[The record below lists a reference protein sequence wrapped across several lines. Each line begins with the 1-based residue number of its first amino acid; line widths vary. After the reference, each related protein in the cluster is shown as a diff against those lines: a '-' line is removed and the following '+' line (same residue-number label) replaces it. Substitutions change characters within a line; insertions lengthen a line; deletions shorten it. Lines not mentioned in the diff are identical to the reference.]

1 MGKDNSAD
9 QAAAQAADA
18 QTKLAQQLV
27 SQSDPTRR
35 ALFQD
40 ANQFLSG
47 DRDVTALPEFGA
59 FKNSAESQF
68 GRARDA
74 IIANT
79 PEGGG
84 LTAALAGLEGQ
95 RAGNQAGFTGALA
108 GDEVNRAI
116 QLATFGAAAGSQ
128 GLSSAGF
135 LQGQRAQSQSA
146 QNAGKSQGLGTAAG
160 VTAATIA
167 TKGAG
172 TPAAAA
178 AFTSPSDRR
187 LKKNIEHIGMYGPHN
202 LYSFDYLDGT
212 HSVGVMAQ
220 EMPDKYV
227 TESGG
232 YLMVDYG
239 MLSHG

>member
-1 MGKDNSAD
+1 MGKEDSAS
-9 QAAAQAADA
+9 QAAGQAAQA
-18 QTKLAQQLV
+18 QTRLAKQLI
-27 SQSDPTRR
+27 SQSNPTRQ
-35 ALFQD
+35 ALFND
-40 ANQFLSG
+40 ANQFLTG
-47 DRDVTALPEFGA
+47 NRDVTALPEFGA

-68 GRARDA
+68 GRARDS

-95 RAGNQAGFTGALA
+95 RAGGQAAFTGDLA
-108 GDEVNRAI
+108 GNEVNRAL
-116 QLATFGAAAGSQ
+116 QLGTFGAAQGSQ

-135 LQGQRAQSQSA
+135 LQGQRAQSEAAS
-146 QNAGKSQGLGTAAG
+146 NAGKSQGAG
-160 VTAATIA
+160 QAV
-167 TKGAG
+167 GS
-172 TPAAAA
+172 AAALA
-178 AFTSPSDRR
+178 VKGSDRR
-187 LKKNIEHIGMYGPHN
+187 LKRNIKHIGMYGPHN

-227 TESGG
+227 TEVDG

-239 MLSHG
+239 ALCHG

>member
-1 MGKDNSAD
+1 MGKEDSAN
-9 QAAAQAADA
+9 QAAGEAAQA
-18 QTKLAQQLV
+18 QTRLAQQLV
-27 SQSDPTRR
+27 GETTPLRR
-35 ALFQD
+35 DLIYD
-40 ANQFLSG
+40 AGQFTSG
-47 DRDVTALPEFGA
+47 KRDVTGLPEFGA
-59 FKNSAESQF
+59 FKTGAESQF
-68 GRARDA
+68 SRAKDS

-84 LTAALAGLEGQ
+84 LSALLASLEGQ
-95 RAGNQAGFTGALA
+95 RAGNQAAFTGDLA
-108 GDEVNRAI
+108 GSEVNRAL
-116 QLATFGAAAGSQ
+116 QLATFGAAQGSQ

-135 LQGQRAQSQSA
+135 LQANRAQAEAAS
-146 QNAGKSQGLGTAAG
+146 NAGKSEGLGSAAG
-160 VTAATIA
+160 TAVASAI
-167 TKGAG
+167 TK
-172 TPAAAA
+172 
-178 AFTSPSDRR
+178 SDRR